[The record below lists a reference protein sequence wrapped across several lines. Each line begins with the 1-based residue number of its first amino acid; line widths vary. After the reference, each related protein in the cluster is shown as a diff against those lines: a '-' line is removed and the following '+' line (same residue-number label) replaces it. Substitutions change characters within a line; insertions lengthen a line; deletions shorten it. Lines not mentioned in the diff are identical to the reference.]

1 MGLLSP
7 CVPKWTAF
15 CRNFTANKSNTVMF
29 RLDNILEKWA
39 EIYRP
44 LQHDPAAKAKHK
56 TFFRIG
62 MIDGQSYFVRNYNTQ
77 PSPCMAYATHVDAD
91 MERNQKSISY
101 RHVIYFLVKQ
111 QNAAGK
117 TDVTDEL
124 AAADAR
130 YDTDEMVQDLLAFLS
145 QMQTAAGNSQN
156 ELKIGQHT
164 FAITKDER
172 QGWRGLQIDGA
183 HWGTLPTHF
192 HGWQICGLTIEPLQ
206 PRLLRVAPTHYRD

>member
-44 LQHDPAAKAKHK
+44 LQHDPAAKSTHR
-56 TFFRIG
+56 TFFRIS
-62 MIDGQSYFVRNYNTQ
+62 MIDAQSYFVRNFNTQ

-117 TDVTDEL
+117 TDVTDEM

-192 HGWQICGLTIEPLQ
+192 NGWQICGLTIEQLQ
-206 PRLLRVAPTHYRD
+206 PRLLCVTPTKYID